1 MMELILR
8 IVGSLLLIGVLIYL
22 TYFVLKVYSKKAILR
37 KGEFMKIV
45 DVLPLSSDSML
56 VLIKA
61 GQKYILLG
69 KTQKSIT
76 FLKEFELSEFSEVN
90 EISDEKSFKKIFDNS
105 LSSSFGLKDKVL
117 SLYNMIKDKDDE
129 DKR

>member
-1 MMELILR
+1 MELVLR
-8 IVGSLLLIGVLIYL
+8 IIVSLFAISVLIYL
-22 TYFVLKVYSKKAILR
+22 TYFVLKIFSKKTLFK
-37 KGEFMKIV
+37 KGEFIRIV

-56 VLIKA
+56 ILIKV

-76 FLKEFELSEFSEVN
+76 FLKELEKSEFPEAE
-90 EISDEKSFKKIFDNS
+90 EISEEASFKKVFNS
-105 LSSSFGLKDKVL
+105 KFESSFGLKDKVL
-117 SLYNMIKDKDDE
+117 SLYNVIKDKGDE

>member
-1 MMELILR
+1 MELVLR
-8 IVGSLLLIGVLIYL
+8 IIVSLFAISVLIYL
-22 TYFVLKVYSKKAILR
+22 TYFVLKIFSKKTLFK
-37 KGEFMKIV
+37 KGEFIRIV

-56 VLIKA
+56 ILIKV

-76 FLKEFELSEFSEVN
+76 FLKEFEKSEFPETE
-90 EISDEKSFKKIFDNS
+90 EISEEASFKKVFNS
-105 LSSSFGLKDKVL
+105 KFESSFGLKDKVL
-117 SLYNMIKDKDDE
+117 SLYNVIKDKGDE

>member
-1 MMELILR
+1 MELILR